1 VRLAPDEQIEVFRI
15 VQEGL
20 GNARR
25 HAGARR
31 VDVAIWQR
39 NGRRTVTVTDDG
51 IGFEHHAA
59 TEGQGL
65 ANMKL
70 RAEAIE
76 GSLRLR
82 SSPGRGTAIE
92 VVLRPV

>member
-1 VRLAPDEQIEVFRI
+1 
-15 VQEGL
+15 
-20 GNARR
+20 
-25 HAGARR
+25 
-31 VDVAIWQR
+31 
-39 NGRRTVTVTDDG
+39 
-51 IGFEHHAA
+51 
-59 TEGQGL
+59 
-65 ANMKL
+65 MKL